1 MLYNIMNQRMDGD
14 TAQSVSQQV
23 YSPEMTESVHGER
36 SGVTRHEEPRLG
48 RTHTHTNGWLSIHRH
63 TALW

>member
-1 MLYNIMNQRMDGD
+1 MNQRMDGD

-23 YSPEMTESVHGER
+23 YSPEMTERVHRER
-36 SGVTRHEEPRLG
+36 SGVTRHEEPRLW
-48 RTHTHTNGWLSIHRH
+48 RIHKWMVEHRH